1 MKSQGDQWVLRHM
14 NFDQHNHPPTPNPFS
29 LQPHVSR
36 RPGFAEA
43 ISVAKTHRGIL
54 TYSESKEVL
63 KKMGLTIDPNR
74 YYNLV
79 RKEQSESLSPQ
90 EEAMMLLYYLESQSV
105 HVVVDEQYV
114 LDERGDKKDRV
125 IMCIVWWTSAQIQLA
140 RRFVSD
146 MVAETDA
153 TFNTNE
159 KRLLLQCF
167 VGIDNTNSTFE
178 FLQAFSTAESAR
190 NIRFILQVLQDY
202 FFYDCP
208 GFAVLAGDFGT
219 GLSAGF
225 AQKAA
230 EDAREAE
237 RQLAHKGKQKQ
248 VETVSDELQ
257 LECYPLPTARPEYE
271 PDSQTIIVDTD
282 WVRAVEP
289 TVIGINQERVILQ
302 FCTWHGAEA
311 IKRRLIAK
319 GYTKERRED
328 INNLIWKWIKAPDFD
343 TLEEARDKL
352 ILSLND
358 NEKEYLVGW
367 YQPKE
372 PQFCHAYT
380 RQYRNLGVHSTQ
392 RVEGNHPLLT
402 ANLHKNL
409 KVSDAVFRICNRLE
423 SLIEDY
429 EQRLSRSRISE
440 PRLIDTTFFRL
451 VLRRVT
457 HYCLELCS
465 SELLKAKELYDI
477 DVLGGEEDDEFDPE
491 FGCEQLCELPLRY
504 RLPCKHWMLYFY
516 RKNEPI
522 PINLFHPR
530 WLVDGPSILH
540 KPWQI
545 RLDNFDYTRG
555 GDDIS
560 TEENTGDRSLGAG
573 KQLIID
579 TTLAMIEK
587 HQNLPPGEKETFA
600 LTFKKMSDS
609 LAKNQDQKLERLTA
623 IPRRLPD
630 AIVQPKVTFVPGR
643 KRALTGREAAELQ
656 EKEEAR
662 LRRRAQI
669 AAEKQEQNDARQEQA
684 TALHSQL
691 VATVAAEYVASQ
703 GSESHDIIDI
713 SSESDEFVD
722 IDVLITQNQARSSS
736 STQPTTS
743 SVVPSSSRRARE
755 RKPTTKQASQ
765 NRRIIEK
772 EEKRLAKLARKPKTI
787 NTTQLDEFDL
797 PFRSSQ

>member
-1 MKSQGDQWVLRHM
+1 MKSQGDQWVLRHV

-43 ISVAKTHRGIL
+43 VSVAKTHRGIL

-79 RKEQSESLSPQ
+79 RKEQSKSLSPQ
-90 EEAMMLLYYLESQSV
+90 EEALMLLYYLESQSV

-114 LDERGDKKDRV
+114 LNERGDKKDRV

-190 NIRFILQVLQDY
+190 NIRFILQVLQDS

-230 EDAREAE
+230 EDTREAE
-237 RQLAHKGKQKQ
+237 RQLAHKGKQNQ
-248 VETVSDELQ
+248 VETVPDELQ
-257 LECYPLPTARPEYE
+257 LEYYPLPTARPEYE
-271 PDSQTIIVDTD
+271 PDSQTIIIDND
-282 WVRAVEP
+282 WVRAIEP

-302 FCTWHGAEA
+302 FCTWHGVEA

-328 INNLIWKWIKAPDFD
+328 INNLIWEWIKAPDFD
-343 TLEEARDKL
+343 TLEDARNKL
-352 ILSLND
+352 ISRLNISD
-358 NEKEYLVGW
+358 KEYLVGW

-402 ANLHKNL
+402 TNLHKNL
-409 KVSDAVFRICNRLE
+409 KVSDAVFRTCNRLE

-477 DVLGGEEDDEFDPE
+477 EVLGGEEDDEFDPE

-555 GDDIS
+555 DDIS

-609 LAKNQDQKLERLTA
+609 LAKNQDQKLERLKA

-703 GSESHDIIDI
+703 GSESRDIIDI

-722 IDVLITQNQARSSS
+722 IDVLITQNQAPSSS
-736 STQPTTS
+736 SIQPLTS

-765 NRRIIEK
+765 NRRMIEK
-772 EEKRLAKLARKPKTI
+772 EENRLAKLARKPKTI